1 MTENAFWKCFFF
13 LSFIIYLL
21 LLPTVVPISVF
32 PLPCFHGYLEG
43 GNTKWTHPGDVD
55 VSKSIQVRLQQ
66 LWTNPPS
73 CPDISL
79 HNQLYNDKLRH
90 IICYSSVLNSNF
102 RKILWMNAYQAAVK
116 MIPFSRILPYTH
128 YQTSVFLITVIVW
141 NFFFLSFYIIAP
153 TCHPAP
159 TLLSSSLLLLCP
171 IFWIFK
177 HFLVLQQSSGL
188 KSHCSIIHVPSCR
201 RLSEPVDL
209 QCSGNPQKWDRWFGS
224 SRVSV
229 KWQREWQEF
238 PFRIALGWVD
248 RTLTGSP
255 VTPWIKDLLLFVS
268 ESPLRAALCY
278 LPMHIH
284 DSAT

>member
-1 MTENAFWKCFFF
+1 M
-13 LSFIIYLL
+13 
-21 LLPTVVPISVF
+21 F

-43 GNTKWTHPGDVD
+43 GNTKIDTSRGCGCGRYSEISPKK
-55 VSKSIQVRLQQ
+55 SKSIQVRLQQ
-66 LWTNPPS
+66 LRTNPPS

-90 IICYSSVLNSNF
+90 IICYSSLLNSNF
-102 RKILWMNAYQAAVK
+102 LKILWMNAYQAAV
-116 MIPFSRILPYTH
+116 MIVPILSNPSIYPSN
-128 YQTSVFLITVIVW
+128 YCFL
-141 NFFFLSFYIIAP
+141 NHCHCLELFFLSFYIIAP

-159 TLLSSSLLLLCP
+159 TLLSSSLLLLWP

-177 HFLVLQQSSGL
+177 HFLVVRQSSGL

-209 QCSGNPQKWDRWFGS
+209 PCSRNPQNWDRWFGS

-268 ESPLRAALCY
+268 ESPLRAALRY